1 MQKFANWLTRGSE
14 FIAAIILA
22 AIFIIFLLQIFAR
35 YISKIAWLMPIESVS
50 NWMSSVEPI
59 GWTINLI
66 SLLWVWLI
74 FFGCSFV
81 VKERDHV
88 TFDILYLALPD
99 HLRKVAMIIISLIM
113 IFVLLWS
120 FLPTWEA
127 IFGSRLMELKKIQTL
142 KIPITGDKIPIK
154 WLFAS
159 YITLMIVVIL
169 RYAWICYDV
178 SKNGAPKGAI
188 EELSE
193 TQKEELN
200 ES

>member
-1 MQKFANWLTRGSE
+1 MQNFAKWLTRGCE
-14 FIAAIILA
+14 FIAAMILA

-35 YISKIAWLMPIESVS
+35 YTSKIAWLIPIEQLA
-50 NWMSSVEPI
+50 NWMLTVEPI

-81 VKERDHV
+81 VRERDHV

-99 HLRKVAMIIISLIM
+99 HLRRLAIIVISLIM
-113 IFVLLWS
+113 IFALLWS
-120 FLPTWEA
+120 FLPTWDS
-127 IFGSRLMELKKIQTL
+127 IFASRLMDLKKIQTL
-142 KIPITGDKIPIK
+142 RMPITGEKIPIK

-169 RYAWICYDV
+169 RYALICYEV
-178 SKNGAPKGAI
+178 SIKGPPKKPI
-188 EELSE
+188 EEFLV
-193 TQKEELN
+193 TQKDDT
-200 ES
+200 

>member
-1 MQKFANWLTRGSE
+1 MQNFAKWLTRGCE
-14 FIAAIILA
+14 FIAAMILA

-35 YISKIAWLMPIESVS
+35 YTSKIAWLIPSEQLS
-50 NWMSSVEPI
+50 NWMLTVEPI

-81 VKERDHV
+81 VRERDHV

-99 HLRKVAMIIISLIM
+99 HLRRIAIIVISLIM
-113 IFVLLWS
+113 ILALLWS
-120 FLPTWEA
+120 FLPTWDS
-127 IFGSRLMELKKIQTL
+127 IFGSRLMDLKKIQTL
-142 KIPITGDKIPIK
+142 RMPITGEKIPIK

-169 RYAWICYDV
+169 RYAWICYEV
-178 SKNGAPKGAI
+178 SIKGPPKRPI
-188 EELSE
+188 EEFLD
-193 TQKEELN
+193 TQKDDT
-200 ES
+200 

>member
-1 MQKFANWLTRGSE
+1 MQNFAKWLTRGCE
-14 FIAAIILA
+14 FIAAMILA

-35 YISKIAWLMPIESVS
+35 YTSKIAWLIPIEQLS
-50 NWMSSVEPI
+50 NWMLTVEPI

-81 VKERDHV
+81 VRERDHV

-99 HLRKVAMIIISLIM
+99 HLRRIAIIVISLIM
-113 IFVLLWS
+113 IFALLWS
-120 FLPTWEA
+120 FLPTWDSF
-127 IFGSRLMELKKIQTL
+127 FGSRLMDLKKIQTL
-142 KIPITGDKIPIK
+142 RMPITGEKIPIK

-169 RYAWICYDV
+169 RYSWICYEV
-178 SKNGAPKGAI
+178 SIKGPPKKPI
-188 EELSE
+188 EEFLV
-193 TQKEELN
+193 TQKDDT
-200 ES
+200 

>member
-1 MQKFANWLTRGSE
+1 MQNFAKRLTRGCE
-14 FIAAIILA
+14 FIAAMILA

-35 YISKIAWLMPIESVS
+35 YTSKIAWLMPIEQLS
-50 NWMSSVEPI
+50 NWMLTVEPI

-81 VKERDHV
+81 VRERDHV

-99 HLRKVAMIIISLIM
+99 HLRRIAIIIISLIM
-113 IFVLLWS
+113 IFALLWS
-120 FLPTWEA
+120 FLPTWDS
-127 IFGSRLMELKKIQTL
+127 IFGSRLMDLKKIQTL
-142 KIPITGDKIPIK
+142 RMPITGDKIPIK

-178 SKNGAPKGAI
+178 SIKGATKRPI
-188 EELSE
+188 EEFLD
-193 TQKEELN
+193 TQKDN
-200 ES
+200 T

>member
-1 MQKFANWLTRGSE
+1 MQKFAKWLTRGCE
-14 FIAAIILA
+14 FIAAMILA

-35 YISKIAWLMPIESVS
+35 YTSKIAWLMPIEQLS
-50 NWMSSVEPI
+50 NWMLTVEPI

-81 VKERDHV
+81 VRERDHV

-99 HLRKVAMIIISLIM
+99 HLRRIAIIVISLIM

-120 FLPTWEA
+120 FLPTWDS

-142 KIPITGDKIPIK
+142 RMPITGDKIPIK
-154 WLFAS
+154 WLFAP
-159 YITLMIVVIL
+159 YITLMIFVIL
-169 RYAWICYDV
+169 RYAWICYEV
-178 SKNGAPKGAI
+178 SIKGPQKRPI
-188 EELSE
+188 EEFSA
-193 TQKEELN
+193 TRKDDT
-200 ES
+200 